1 MVDIEKAFQ
10 ICLFWGLI
18 GIEITPLSIFNQN
31 YLSIMKIYISIFI
44 VLIATG
50 ILLSAN
56 KLVKNWR
63 ISLSDNAYIDYQI
76 KYQVF
81 LLVTAFAVLV
91 VSYFLNKDN
100 FTNLFSIGNINAP
113 TEKLPL
119 FGIKKGDKW
128 LETGLSLS
136 LIITLVTAVF
146 MYFQLK
152 QYAVNWQLLLQGMGW
167 IVLFS
172 LTNSFGEEAIYRIG
186 IVSPLKDVITP
197 TTVFLISAVLFG
209 IPHFAGMPSGVI
221 GVVMAGILGF
231 VLAKSVY
238 ETQGIFWAWL
248 IHFLQDVVIIGS
260 IYLMKTGNN

>member
-1 MVDIEKAFQ
+1 
-10 ICLFWGLI
+10 
-18 GIEITPLSIFNQN
+18 
-31 YLSIMKIYISIFI
+31 MKIYTSIII
-44 VLIATG
+44 VLVVTG

-56 KLVKNWR
+56 KLVKKWSV
-63 ISLSDNAYIDYQI
+63 SLSDNTYIDYQI
-76 KYQVF
+76 KYQV
-81 LLVTAFAVLV
+81 LLLFTAFAVLL
-91 VSYFLNKDN
+91 VSYFLNKEN
-100 FTNLFSIGNINAP
+100 FTSLFSIGNINAP

-119 FGIKKGDKW
+119 FGIKEGDKW
-128 LETGLSLS
+128 IETGLSLS
-136 LIITLVTAVF
+136 IIITLVTAVF

-167 IVLFS
+167 ILLFS

-186 IVSPLKDVITP
+186 IVSPLKGLITP
-197 TTVFLISAVLFG
+197 ATIFLISAVLFG
-209 IPHFAGMPSGVI
+209 IPHFAGMPSGVV
-221 GVVMAGILGF
+221 GVVMAGVLGF

>member
-1 MVDIEKAFQ
+1 
-10 ICLFWGLI
+10 
-18 GIEITPLSIFNQN
+18 
-31 YLSIMKIYISIFI
+31 MKIYITIFI
-44 VLIATG
+44 VLVATA
-50 ILLSAN
+50 ILLRGGEI
-56 KLVKNWR
+56 VKNWR
-63 ISLSDNAYIDYQI
+63 YAFSENAYIDYQI
-76 KYQVF
+76 KYQS
-81 LLVTAFAVLV
+81 LLLITAFVVLV
-91 VSYFLNKDN
+91 LTYFLNKEN
-100 FTNLFSIGNINAP
+100 FTSLFSIGNINAP
-113 TEKLPL
+113 TEELSL

-209 IPHFAGMPSGVI
+209 IPHFGGMPSGVI
-221 GVVMAGILGF
+221 GVVMAGVLGF
-231 VLAKSVY
+231 VLAKSVF